1 MSLVPEVFCDRCGFC
16 HPDHEDWR
24 AILARDVADVAF
36 HVVDFQE
43 EVEDL
48 DTQVHSSEWAI
59 ERYGDS
65 AIGAAREH
73 RKMAEL
79 IETREN
85 WVAKIEDC
93 QAWLTR
99 ARVAL

>member
-24 AILARDVADVAF
+24 ALLARDVADVVYHLPELEHDAEF
-36 HVVDFQE
+36 SAHYPTQDRLFR

-48 DTQVHSSEWAI
+48 
-59 ERYGDS
+59 
-65 AIGAAREH
+65 
-73 RKMAEL
+73 
-79 IETREN
+79 
-85 WVAKIEDC
+85 

-99 ARVAL
+99 ARAALDR